1 VLIRSTGHALGRPG
15 TAGPSVRPRQATPLV
30 RIVRGMHGYQGP
42 PSYHPHGR
50 EPYPPPPPWPPGP
63 HPAVPYAAPPQRRAR
78 DTVLRIVWTLIP
90 LFTCG
95 VATPFMLAYA
105 AARLRS
111 RALAAATAGYGAG
124 LVIWITVAGHYPA
137 IPFWADALAVTG
149 WLATWLGG
157 TVHAFALRRRLFGPR
172 PNTGERANEEAVAK
186 AMFRRML
193 REKARELAERDP
205 SLARELRIGRP
216 DLPREYDDGGVV
228 DVNHAPASV
237 IATLP
242 GMTPHLAEEV
252 VRVRERLGRFVSAED
267 VAVAVN
273 LSPHVVPELAEYT
286 VYL

>member
-1 VLIRSTGHALGRPG
+1 
-15 TAGPSVRPRQATPLV
+15 
-30 RIVRGMHGYQGP
+30 MHGYQGP
-42 PSYHPHGR
+42 PPYDPHGR
-50 EPYPPPPPWPPGP
+50 EPYPPPPPSPPGP
-63 HPAVPYAAPPQRRAR
+63 HPAVPYAPPPQRRTR
-78 DTVLRIVWTLIP
+78 HTVQRLVWTLVP

-95 VATPFMLAYA
+95 VVTPFMMAYA

-111 RALAAATAGYGAG
+111 RALAVAAAAYGAG
-124 LVIWITVAGHYPA
+124 VVTWVTVSGYDPA
-137 IPFWADALAVTG
+137 QVPVWADTLAITG
-149 WLATWLGG
+149 LLATWFGG

-172 PNTGERANEEAVAK
+172 PQGGDQANERAVAK
-186 AMFRRML
+186 AMLRREL
-193 REKARELAERDP
+193 RRKARELAERDP

-242 GMTPHLAEEV
+242 GMTPRLAEEV

-267 VAVAVN
+267 LAVAVN